1 MRRATWLAT
10 AVLAS
15 MVAAPAWAQFK
26 QEDEPA
32 KGTRRGEPQIQRWQ
46 FGLTVTAAAGPCK
59 GLVGYVPVP
68 ISWPEQQVAV
78 LQEDF
83 SPQVKVRFQT
93 VEGTVRLMVVEVPH
107 LPAGETA
114 KALLTFE
121 VQKYAL
127 KPPEKTDVY
136 ELADPRRVPRDVRP
150 YLVPSPLIES
160 KNPKIKAALKE
171 AAAGKEKAWE
181 EVEAIYD
188 WVRGKVQF
196 KQVPVK
202 GALAMLREGEG
213 GAEDWTSLFI
223 ALCRAAD
230 IPARTVWVPGH
241 CYAEFYLLDDEGQ
254 GHWFPCELTGNRNF
268 GGINDHRP
276 VIEKGDN
283 FRAPYNRRDRQRFVG
298 EYLEVREALG
308 GKPKHRFIRQAVAQ

>member
-1 MRRATWLAT
+1 
-10 AVLAS
+10 
-15 MVAAPAWAQFK
+15 MVAAPALAQFK
-26 QEDEPA
+26 QEGEES

-46 FGLTVTAAAGPCK
+46 FGLTVTAAGGPCK

-83 SPQVKVRFQT
+83 SPHVKVRFQT
-93 VEGTVRLMVVEVPH
+93 VEGTVRLMVVEIPH
-107 LPAGETA
+107 LPAGEVA

-121 VQKYAL
+121 IQKYAL
-127 KPPEKTDVY
+127 KPPEKTDDY
-136 ELADPRRVPRDVRP
+136 AFADPKRVPRDVRP
-150 YLVPSPLIES
+150 YLAPSPLIEA

-171 AAAGKEKAWE
+171 AVAGKENAWE
-181 EVEAIYD
+181 KVEAIYE

-213 GAEDWTSLFI
+213 GAEDWTSLFV
-223 ALCRAAD
+223 ALCRTAD

-298 EYLEVREALG
+298 EFLEIQQAVG
-308 GKPKHRFIRQAVAQ
+308 QPKRRFIRQAVAQ